1 MPPLTTVVM
10 SAYVATHFPAVQAH
24 VVHAS
29 SCGQSGFFMH
39 GMEPLELLD
48 EEDVDDVEDD
58 EDVDDDE
65 LPPVPLDELELLVAS
80 PPAPPVALPGSN

>member
-1 MPPLTTVVM
+1 
-10 SAYVATHFPAVQAH
+10 
-24 VVHAS
+24 
-29 SCGQSGFFMH
+29 
-39 GMEPLELLD
+39 MEPLELLD
-48 EEDVDDVEDD
+48 EEDVDDVEDDEDVD